1 MSKNEVTTLNF
12 PKDYQVGWL
21 FGINEKLNQY
31 DESAFNA
38 DAIGQVIVPSDTFLS
53 LQVDFQAAASM
64 QWLTKIES
72 TQLKQLYL
80 GQTAINNENIQYIS
94 HLISLEVLSF
104 SHVYE
109 NINDLGTHHLKSL
122 FNLRKLY
129 LNSTDI
135 GNITLSYLSN
145 MPQLEYLSI
154 GATNV
159 TDNGLKHLYG
169 LSSLK
174 EISFDL
180 AYSGGR
186 KNYVT
191 LKGIEELQYCLP
203 KCQMTVSD
211 LSYLLSDK

>member
-1 MSKNEVTTLNF
+1 MSKDEFTILKF

-21 FGINEKLNQY
+21 FGINRKSNQY
-31 DESAFNA
+31 DKNVFYA
-38 DAIGQVIVPSDTFLS
+38 DAIGQVSVPSDIS
-53 LQVDFQAAASM
+53 LMLNVNPQSAASM
-64 QWLTKIES
+64 RWLTEIES

-80 GQTAINNENIQYIS
+80 GQTGINNENIQYIS
-94 HLISLEVLSF
+94 HLINLEELSF
-104 SHVYE
+104 CHVYE
-109 NINDLGTHHLKSL
+109 NINDLGTHHLKL
-122 FNLRKLY
+122 LINMRKLY

-145 MPQLEYLSI
+145 MHQLEYLSI

-159 TDNGLKHLYG
+159 TDNGLKHLYR

-191 LKGIEELQYCLP
+191 LKGIEGLQYCLP
-203 KCQMTVSD
+203 ECKITPCD
-211 LSYLLSDK
+211 LSYLLSDR